1 MFREVICTIQQ
12 KFPSNMRDTF
22 QEVVPPALTAVLREN
37 LPAFNST
44 LLEQCQ
50 NIHNTSNDFLL
61 SKLSGYYEGMSS
73 DMNVL
78 RLQLKDSTSIQQR
91 IERGILGW
99 KFRSNG
105 NILEAVPRNRDLQ
118 LSKSIEKRVPQSFD
132 SANADAHY
140 ESLKEV

>member
-1 MFREVICTIQQ
+1 
-12 KFPSNMRDTF
+12 MRDTF
-22 QEVVPPALTAVLREN
+22 QEVVPPALIAVLREN

-50 NIHNTSNDFLL
+50 NIHKKSNDFLL

-73 DMNVL
+73 DVNVL
-78 RLQLKDSTSIQQR
+78 RLQLRDSTSIQQR
-91 IERGILGW
+91 IERGILGG
-99 KFRSNG
+99 KFRSNE
-105 NILEAVPRNRDLQ
+105 NIPEAGPRHLDFK

-132 SANADAHY
+132 SADAGAHY